1 MLAIASLLSGKSHG
15 EAGPESHHDRGML
28 PVTLAFGFGRG
39 KYYSAWRCCKAKT
52 SCKGLT
58 AVEGPTSVPRGTDW
72 RFAFSILSRT
82 GIGGSTT
89 SRLTPPKAQ
98 FSAAISLLTARKRIG
113 GRICPPLNRA
123 TRSPF
128 LLCGPPLVTP

>member
-58 AVEGPTSVPRGTDW
+58 AAEVPTSVPRGTDW
-72 RFAFSILSRT
+72 RFAFSILSRSC
-82 GIGGSTT
+82 IRFDHLPSHASKGSIFSWPRSVC
-89 SRLTPPKAQ
+89 SRHV
-98 FSAAISLLTARKRIG
+98 SA
-113 GRICPPLNRA
+113 
-123 TRSPF
+123 
-128 LLCGPPLVTP
+128 